1 VAAERAIGV
10 DVGGTKIA
18 AGVID
23 REGRIER
30 RVERPTP
37 TEAQEELLAVLDGIV
52 DELLGEDVAA
62 LGFGIPSTID
72 QRTGRA
78 ISSAHIPLADLDFR
92 DRMHERF
99 SLPVRIDNDGNAA
112 AIAEWRIGAGH
123 GSRDMIMLT
132 LGTGIG
138 GGLILDGAPY
148 RGFVGA
154 GAELGHMVL
163 QYGGEPC
170 SGNCSGHGH
179 FEQLASGGAADR
191 AAKEIL
197 GRGTTGREL
206 VGAAREGNPEALEA
220 IREIGRRLGAGF
232 GSLVNIFNPELI
244 VLGGGFS
251 QARDLFL
258 EPALEVLAQDALPPG
273 RDLVRVVPALLG
285 PDAGLVGA
293 GFVGFEA
300 LEVADGRAGQSGTA
314 SRRRRKRAP

>member
-1 VAAERAIGV
+1 MAAERAIGV

-23 REGRIER
+23 REGHIER

-37 TEAQEELLAVLDGIV
+37 TESQDDLLALLDEIV
-52 DELLGEDVAA
+52 EGLLGEGVAA
-62 LGFGIPSTID
+62 IGFGVPSTID
-72 QRTGRA
+72 QRTGLA
-78 ISSAHIPLADLDFR
+78 VSSVHIPLEHMDLR
-92 DRMHERF
+92 GRMHERF
-99 SLPVRIDNDGNAA
+99 ELPVGIDNDGNAA

-123 GSRDMIMLT
+123 GVSNMIMLT

-138 GGLILDGAPY
+138 GGLILDGKPY

-163 QYGGEPC
+163 MYGGERC
-170 SGNCSGHGH
+170 DGNCTGHGH

-197 GRGTTGREL
+197 GADKTGREL
-206 VGAAREGNPEALEA
+206 VGAAREGNQEALEA
-220 IREIGRRLGAGF
+220 IQEIGRRLGAGI
-232 GSLVNIFNPELI
+232 GSLVNIFNPEVV

-258 EPALEVLAQDALPPG
+258 GPALEELKVEALPPG

-300 LEVADGRAGQSGTA
+300 LG
-314 SRRRRKRAP
+314 